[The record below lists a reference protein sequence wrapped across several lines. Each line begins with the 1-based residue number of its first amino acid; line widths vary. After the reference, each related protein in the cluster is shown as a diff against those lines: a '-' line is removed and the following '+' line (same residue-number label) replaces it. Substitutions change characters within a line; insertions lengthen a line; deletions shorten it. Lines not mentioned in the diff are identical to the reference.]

1 MRSAV
6 IKGTRAILRGDSVR
20 STSVLKRTADVTYHY
35 AGWKERGNN
44 MFIKEQVFKKIAK
57 QAWRKSSLVVA
68 HAQGV
73 YHIEM
78 GPVMMQVKA
87 GLMSNKT
94 KAALVELIGEL
105 PAEGEG
111 YKYGEDADPQ
121 ILGLFEN
128 LGCAAGDECCETCV
142 MIRNGHLL
150 YNVYQ
155 TDDAKVK
162 VLNSLVSL
170 VDESQVDAEAGE
182 CKPGNPV
189 LSAGN
194 ITWENNVMAL
204 RVPVSEMKYPADKI
218 ILSIREDLTFDGIPL
233 D

>member
-1 MRSAV
+1 
-6 IKGTRAILRGDSVR
+6 
-20 STSVLKRTADVTYHY
+20 
-35 AGWKERGNN
+35 
-44 MFIKEQVFKKIAK
+44 
-57 QAWRKSSLVVA
+57 
-68 HAQGV
+68 
-73 YHIEM
+73 
-78 GPVMMQVKA
+78 
-87 GLMSNKT
+87 MSNKT